1 MPAIVAN
8 ELQDMQ
14 LRSAHVTDESLEST
28 RRMIELCEGT
38 KEAAIKALVELD
50 DQGEKM
56 DRIEEGMDQ
65 INADMKEAEKNL
77 TGMEKCCGICVVPCN
92 KSTSFKEDE
101 GTWKGNEDGKVINK
115 QPQRVIEGPN
125 ITPQG
130 GYIVKIT
137 NDARET
143 EMDENLGQ
151 VNTMIGNLRN
161 MALDMGSELEN
172 QNQQIEKISTKAIH
186 TAIKDVW
193 PTTNLK
199 ACRFHLGQAWFRKMQ
214 SLGLAKP
221 YMKPGEMSEYL
232 KLFFGLPFLRP
243 DEVDDCFVTDIMAL
257 LPPNNSKL
265 NAFTDYILEVYESR
279 LQVDLTINS
288 NLFSEFVL
296 LHYINLYVWQRI
308 HLKFGVASLLDKGK
322 KSPEKSKPERYLP
335 INEAAVTESIS
346 TGIGYTKLS
355 ELCATMDIS
364 CMASCTFILV
374 QGFINKR
381 IHDVAEIQMKIAGDE
396 ERR

>member
-130 GYIVKIT
+130 GYIAKIT

-151 VNTMIGNLRN
+151 VNTMIGNLKN

-172 QNQQIEKISTKAIH
+172 QNQQIEKISTKTKSNDLRISAANQR
-186 TAIKDVW
+186 TR
-193 PTTNLK
+193 NL
-199 ACRFHLGQAWFRKMQ
+199 
-214 SLGLAKP
+214 
-221 YMKPGEMSEYL
+221 L
-232 KLFFGLPFLRP
+232 K
-243 DEVDDCFVTDIMAL
+243 
-257 LPPNNSKL
+257 
-265 NAFTDYILEVYESR
+265 
-279 LQVDLTINS
+279 
-288 NLFSEFVL
+288 
-296 LHYINLYVWQRI
+296 
-308 HLKFGVASLLDKGK
+308 
-322 KSPEKSKPERYLP
+322 
-335 INEAAVTESIS
+335 
-346 TGIGYTKLS
+346 
-355 ELCATMDIS
+355 
-364 CMASCTFILV
+364 
-374 QGFINKR
+374 
-381 IHDVAEIQMKIAGDE
+381 
-396 ERR
+396 